1 MAGGTVSTETKGENM
16 TMELSDWV
24 KYTITAG
31 QLREKLKDVPDD
43 MPVILQKDAEGNGY
57 SPLSSFDTEC
67 VYEPETTWMGEVYDA
82 EPEDDDSYVPEDGTP
97 VVLLGP
103 VN

>member
-1 MAGGTVSTETKGENM
+1 M
-16 TMELSDWV
+16 TTDLSDW
-24 KYTITAG
+24 KQYTITAG

-57 SPLSSFDTEC
+57 SPLSSFDTDG
-67 VYEPETTWMGEVYDA
+67 VYEPESTWAGHVYDA
-82 EPEDDDSYVPEDGTP
+82 EPEEEDHYVPEDGTP